1 VPQRVIV
8 GVRSDDEDELTQA
21 LRLVLS
27 QLTDAR
33 RKAEWLLE
41 TAAAEP
47 PMPERGGS
55 PTVRRPVPPS

>member
-1 VPQRVIV
+1 MERDV
-8 GVRSDDEDELTQA
+8 DDELTEA
-21 LRLVLS
+21 LRSVLA

-47 PMPERGGS
+47 PTRERAGS
-55 PTVRRPVPPS
+55 PPVRRPVPSS